1 MWITCGNRSAC
12 HLAIEGPI
20 AGRAP
25 PRGVERLCVESRT
38 TVHYLLTNVK
48 LTIKWLIME
57 IFSWVNTGLLVA
69 LSVSFLAL
77 AAALRAA
84 ARLGQ
89 LISAVKDLD
98 WDSLADLSTDV
109 QKLKKQVQ
117 RYRNDENAQA
127 KALHKQALHQIAD
140 QIPYDVQ
147 QNVTNIKRG
156 G

>member
-1 MWITCGNRSAC
+1 M
-12 HLAIEGPI
+12 
-20 AGRAP
+20 
-25 PRGVERLCVESRT
+25 CVDSRT
-38 TVHYLLTNVK
+38 TVHYLLAIVK
-48 LTIKWLIME
+48 LHLKVVIME
-57 IFSWVNTGLLVA
+57 TFSWINIGLFLA

-77 AAALRAA
+77 GVALRAA

-127 KALHKQALHQIAD
+127 KVIQKQALHQIAD
-140 QIPYDVQ
+140 QVQFDVQ
-147 QNVTNIKRG
+147 PNVTNIKRG

>member
-1 MWITCGNRSAC
+1 M
-12 HLAIEGPI
+12 
-20 AGRAP
+20 
-25 PRGVERLCVESRT
+25 
-38 TVHYLLTNVK
+38 TVVK
-48 LTIKWLIME
+48 INHKVVNME

-89 LISAVKDLD
+89 LLEAVKDLE
-98 WDSLADLSTDV
+98 WDSVADLATDV

-117 RYRNDENAQA
+117 RYKNDENAQMRTVQ
-127 KALHKQALHQIAD
+127 KNALHQVAD
-140 QIPYDVQ
+140 QVVMEQLP
-147 QNVTNIKRG
+147 NVTNIKRG